1 VQKVVPVLHGLWTSH
16 VVRAEHAQAL
26 SIGEQVLEL
35 GAATHDDAVLL
46 QGNMEIGWSHFF
58 LGHLQQAR
66 KHLERVLS
74 LYDHERH
81 SSHVFTYG
89 DNPATSA
96 RSNLAQALWLLGDVD
111 QSLRSSEEN
120 LTMLRTSVDHL
131 HSVAFGLDLA
141 AVVRQY
147 RRGAAATRL
156 LADEA
161 LALSEAHDLAFFAA
175 MASILRGWVLV
186 EDGSLDEGLKQ
197 MRRGLAAH
205 VSTGAELAKPYW
217 LCLIAE
223 ACGRTG
229 AVRDG
234 LELLDEAEATAEQS
248 QERYWEAEIHR
259 LRGDLLLIL
268 PESVLT
274 GEVDSPEGCLLRALE
289 VTRQQGAR
297 SLELRAAVSLARLW
311 RTEGRDG
318 EARELLARVYGSFSE
333 GLDTRDLREA
343 GAMLVEL
350 GADLAI
356 NKT

>member
-1 VQKVVPVLHGLWTSH
+1 
-16 VVRAEHAQAL
+16 
-26 SIGEQVLEL
+26 
-35 GAATHDDAVLL
+35 
-46 QGNMEIGWSHFF
+46 
-58 LGHLQQAR
+58 
-66 KHLERVLS
+66 
-74 LYDHERH
+74 
-81 SSHVFTYG
+81 
-89 DNPATSA
+89 
-96 RSNLAQALWLLGDVD
+96 
-111 QSLRSSEEN
+111 
-120 LTMLRTSVDHL
+120 
-131 HSVAFGLDLA
+131 
-141 AVVRQY
+141 
-147 RRGAAATRL
+147 
-156 LADEA
+156 
-161 LALSEAHDLAFFAA
+161 

-274 GEVDSPEGCLLRALE
+274 GEVDSPECCLLRALE